1 MRLFL
6 WTRGPT
12 GGNVETMKTR
22 YFLVFA
28 LFIIVTVLVSGC
40 GKTDKNLA
48 SENADLKARVQQ
60 LEQQL
65 QESSNQVA
73 PGAPA
78 SQPASTRDAK
88 GLLDEAQKRV
98 EAAAHELKSLNDQ
111 LEGQNNQ
118 LETQKQKIDELTR
131 ELSSAQ
137 QAREKAEQALQLY
150 QDKATHPDK
159 AISALMQLQALRC
172 ALPDNTLKFDGYQQN
187 YAATQSAV
195 GKLVDALPESGV
207 RQAILGVLATFK
219 RINDICETAAL
230 QMQARTKTA
239 KANYDKF
246 VDFGGM
252 GPNDYVIEMGQDK
265 ILAPAEKDNA
275 ATAAM
280 RDQQVASLRKDLDL
294 GLKNLQALMSGPGT

>member
-1 MRLFL
+1 MR
-6 WTRGPT
+6 T
-12 GGNVETMKTR
+12 K

-28 LFIIVTVLVSGC
+28 LFITATVLVSGC

-65 QESSNQVA
+65 KDSGTQVA
-73 PGAPA
+73 SPGAPA
-78 SQPASTRDAK
+78 SQPASARDAK
-88 GLLDEAQKRV
+88 RLLDEAQKEA
-98 EAAAHELKSLNDQ
+98 EAAANELKSLSD
-111 LEGQNNQ
+111 Q

-131 ELSSAQ
+131 ELANAQ
-137 QAREKAEQALQLY
+137 QAKDKAEQALQLY
-150 QDKATHPDK
+150 QDKAAHPDK

-172 ALPDNTLKFDGYQQN
+172 TLPDNTLQFDGYQQN

-207 RQAILGVLATFK
+207 RQAILGVLATFT
-219 RINDICETAAL
+219 RINDICQTAAA
-230 QMQARTKTA
+230 QMEARTKTA

-252 GPNDYVIEMGQDK
+252 GPNDYVIEMGHDK

-275 ATAAM
+275 ATASE
-280 RDQQVASLRKDLDL
+280 RDEQVASLRKELDL
-294 GLKNLQALMSGPGT
+294 ELKNLQALMSGPGT